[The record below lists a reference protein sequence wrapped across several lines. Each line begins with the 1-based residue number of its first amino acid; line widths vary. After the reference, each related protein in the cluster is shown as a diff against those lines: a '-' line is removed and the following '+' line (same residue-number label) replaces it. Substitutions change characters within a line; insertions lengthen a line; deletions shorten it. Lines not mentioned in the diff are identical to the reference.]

1 MQTTSLNN
9 PDSKPKTLS
18 DRIEKHGLKINK
30 SKDNYKKHKIKYF
43 RLKIEIKINLK
54 KIKHILTQS

>member
-18 DRIEKHGLKINK
+18 DRIEEHGLKIDK
-30 SKDNYKKHKIKYF
+30 SKDNYKKRKIKYF
-43 RLKIEIKINLK
+43 GLKIKINLK